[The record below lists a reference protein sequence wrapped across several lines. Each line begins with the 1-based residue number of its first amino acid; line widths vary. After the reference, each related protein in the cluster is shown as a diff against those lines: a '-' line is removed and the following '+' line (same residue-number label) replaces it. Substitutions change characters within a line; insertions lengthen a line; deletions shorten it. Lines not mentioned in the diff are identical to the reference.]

1 MVSIDPRA
9 DARSNRCFVLD
20 SGLAPPALAALAL
33 VVLTA
38 FTVETAL
45 GFGATL
51 ITVALGSIFLPI
63 DALLPAIVPLNLSLS
78 VWLTVRYRREVDT
91 RFLFRRLL
99 PLMLI
104 GMPLGILVFRHADP
118 SLLRRIFGVFLVIV
132 SGIEIAR
139 MRHAHA
145 VAVAPIPRAV
155 EIGML
160 LAGGMVHGAFATG
173 GPMAVYVVGRTI
185 ADKGRYRATL
195 CLLWAILNTFLLL
208 TYLRLGD
215 LDGASLSITA
225 WLAPSC
231 ALGLWA
237 GELAHH
243 RVPAATFRGLV
254 FVGLALVGATLI
266 VRG

>member
-1 MVSIDPRA
+1 M
-9 DARSNRCFVLD
+9 LD
-20 SGLAPPALAALAL
+20 TGLALPALAALAF

-63 DALLPAIVPLNLSLS
+63 DALLPAIVPLNLALS
-78 VWLTVRYRREVDT
+78 IWLTTRYWREVDAG
-91 RFLFRRLL
+91 FLFRRLL

-104 GMPLGILVFRHADP
+104 GMPLGILAFRHADP
-118 SLLRRIFGVFLVIV
+118 ALLRRLFGAFLVIV
-132 SGIEIAR
+132 SAVEVVR
-139 MRHAHA
+139 MRKAPGTGLA
-145 VAVAPIPRAV
+145 SISRPVEVA
-155 EIGML
+155 ML
-160 LAGGMVHGAFATG
+160 VAGGMVHGAFATG

-195 CLLWAILNTFLLL
+195 CLLWAILNTFLALV
-208 TYLRLGD
+208 YLRGGEL
-215 LDGASLSITA
+215 GASSLSVTA

-231 ALGLWA
+231 ALGLWL

-243 RVPAATFRGLV
+243 RVPAAAFRNMV
-254 FVGLALVGATLI
+254 FVGLALVGVVLV